1 MRKEHIVIIE
11 NLSNY
16 SINYLVVGGWAIL
29 FNGFK
34 RLPNDLDIWIEN
46 EKENIEKLQ
55 KSGIISDTVIEDNFY
70 IKIVKNNCKI
80 ELISQMNGLLFKE
93 CFENKGTIIVNN
105 NNVNYLNITDIITN
119 KKLLKRKKD
128 MIDLNR
134 ILCQ

>member
-1 MRKEHIVIIE
+1 
-11 NLSNY
+11 
-16 SINYLVVGGWAIL
+16 
-29 FNGFK
+29 
-34 RLPNDLDIWIEN
+34 
-46 EKENIEKLQ
+46 
-55 KSGIISDTVIEDNFY
+55 
-70 IKIVKNNCKI
+70 
-80 ELISQMNGLLFKE
+80 MNGLLFKE